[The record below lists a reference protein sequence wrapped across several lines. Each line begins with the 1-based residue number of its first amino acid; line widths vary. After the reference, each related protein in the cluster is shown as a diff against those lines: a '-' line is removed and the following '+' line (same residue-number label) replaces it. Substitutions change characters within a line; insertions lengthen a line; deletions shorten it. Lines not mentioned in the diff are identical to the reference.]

1 MKRFLFPSML
11 VAVIALVLYAP
22 IRYNFIY
29 PTGGDDTAFHIQSL
43 IAISEDL
50 TKIPSLHYYGLVSL
64 LPFTLAGLDSITV
77 FFWFNYIVLISIFVS
92 LWFLLKHFYGL
103 PAALLGF
110 PLTAMLSRAIWHYFN
125 DGTIFNIANL
135 YIFGILAITC
145 VALWL
150 KSGSSKYLILSGVLF
165 SITAVYHSVTY
176 LFILASMGL
185 FFTGFLVYKLI
196 NRQSYARLIY
206 AAGLFCLSIPLAYFT
221 WFGGSFPEER
231 MAQMS
236 RGEFVVMTPPVSLTG
251 SITDYLSTTSIVAI
265 LFILGILSVIH
276 LYRRGT
282 KLYRKDLTD
291 KLNQP
296 LTYILLSFLVVFA
309 IGTFTP
315 LGIHSERFMRE
326 LSSFVA
332 IFASVLLGITFTNMW
347 KYRGELRDLYP
358 GIYRTIPSMILVVAL
373 IGIPA
378 GIVVSAGEWT
388 SNYSAIKPIDIK
400 AINFLNTLEGEAEVL
415 VSPQIAYWIYGLYI
429 KDNINL
435 THNVNSQ
442 PDYVVTRSEDMTWGT
457 SVHNIFWDTVKL
469 RKDWA
474 DHKRDNLTENP
485 IVVYKDKGVII
496 KIWELQ
502 NGTIQTEEPAAP
514 GEAFVSTLY
523 KRNAIR

>member
-1 MKRFLFPSML
+1 
-11 VAVIALVLYAP
+11 
-22 IRYNFIY
+22 
-29 PTGGDDTAFHIQSL
+29 
-43 IAISEDL
+43 
-50 TKIPSLHYYGLVSL
+50 
-64 LPFTLAGLDSITV
+64 
-77 FFWFNYIVLISIFVS
+77 
-92 LWFLLKHFYGL
+92 
-103 PAALLGF
+103 
-110 PLTAMLSRAIWHYFN
+110 
-125 DGTIFNIANL
+125 
-135 YIFGILAITC
+135 
-145 VALWL
+145 
-150 KSGSSKYLILSGVLF
+150 
-165 SITAVYHSVTY
+165 
-176 LFILASMGL
+176 
-185 FFTGFLVYKLI
+185 
-196 NRQSYARLIY
+196 
-206 AAGLFCLSIPLAYFT
+206 
-221 WFGGSFPEER
+221 
-231 MAQMS
+231 
-236 RGEFVVMTPPVSLTG
+236 
-251 SITDYLSTTSIVAI
+251 
-265 LFILGILSVIH
+265 
-276 LYRRGT
+276 
-282 KLYRKDLTD
+282 
-291 KLNQP
+291 
-296 LTYILLSFLVVFA
+296 
-309 IGTFTP
+309 
-315 LGIHSERFMRE
+315 MRE

-415 VSPQIAYWIYGLYI
+415 VSPQIAYWIYGLYV

-474 DHKRDNLTENP
+474 DHKRGNLTENP